1 MVVLHKYILSTWSY
15 FIEGFP
21 KSVETLLSFDLR
33 SIHLRPLKESSFISI
48 PQGKTRIQQVDKIT
62 IIDHKIIKDIKNTF
76 TQPSSQQQWQC
87 NLHENEIQF
96 KI

>member
-1 MVVLHKYILSTWSY
+1 MGHSLVHYSSVLHLVSQNVDIYPSIFISY
-15 FIEGFP
+15 
-21 KSVETLLSFDLR
+21 V
-33 SIHLRPLKESSFISI
+33 HLGPLKESSFISI